1 MAAKSGNAAGKPW
14 RKRRVR
20 RHKAHPLNH
29 QKKLGPKE
37 KHA

>member
-1 MAAKSGNAAGKPW
+1 MSKKSVNATTKPW

-20 RHKAHPLNH
+20 RHKASPLNH

-37 KHA
+37 QQK